1 MKRDLEH
8 AGLNAGTPSPEAPF
22 RFLTDAEIDFLRA
35 NSCIADDWS
44 RVWVKDGFNPKRVF
58 QCRFSGIVRLGN
70 FEGTF
75 TLPGGIV
82 KKAGVRY
89 ATLHNVT
96 VGDDSCIEN
105 IHNYIA
111 NYEIGRHTYI
121 KNVSLIYMDGPSSF
135 GNGVGVSVLNETGG
149 REVPIHERL
158 SAHEAYI
165 MTLYRHRPQL
175 ISAMKSIAEDWKRS
189 RTSSAGSIGSDVM
202 MLNVN
207 TVKNV
212 RIGDYAWVEGCDV
225 LGTFFS

>member
-111 NYEIGRHTYI
+111 NYEIGHHTYI

-135 GNGVGVSVLNETGG
+135 GNGVEVSVLNETGG

-158 SAHEAYI
+158 SA
-165 MTLYRHRPQL
+165 
-175 ISAMKSIAEDWKRS
+175 
-189 RTSSAGSIGSDVM
+189 
-202 MLNVN
+202 
-207 TVKNV
+207 
-212 RIGDYAWVEGCDV
+212 
-225 LGTFFS
+225 